1 MKGTLYMTKAR
12 TLPAEL
18 SGFCTQV
25 ALMLGSGLPLY
36 DGMQA
41 LADAAKDSPEEEFF
55 ARLNM
60 DVLET
65 GSLYAALKRDDRWP
79 RYMVEMTGIGE
90 RAGCLER
97 VMTSLAAFYDRE
109 NRIRDAVRSA
119 VTYPM
124 VLSVMMLAIVL
135 VLIVKVLPVFR
146 RVLGGMGISINE
158 SAGWLM
164 RLGAT
169 TGWVVLI
176 VVGLIVLAALAA
188 TILMHTNWRERVSG
202 KLKDMFPPLSRLS
215 RKLSAA
221 RVASV
226 LSMLLSGG
234 FPLEEALEMLP
245 GVLEDSGAAEEVS
258 RLREGVAGGRS
269 LSEALCEG
277 ALFDPLHGRMLRMGA
292 AAGRE
297 DQVLDVIARACEED
311 VENGISRLVSII
323 EPTLVA
329 LLCVVIGAILMSV
342 MLPMAGIITSIV

>member
-1 MKGTLYMTKAR
+1 MR
-12 TLPAEL
+12 NQRPLPAEL

-41 LADAAKDSPEEEFF
+41 LADAAKGSPDEEFF

-65 GSLYAALKRDDRWP
+65 GSLYEALKRDGRWP
-79 RYMVEMTGIGE
+79 GYMVQMTGIGE
-90 RAGCLER
+90 RAGCLEK
-97 VMTSLAAFYDRE
+97 VMTGLAAFYDRE

-119 VTYPM
+119 VTYPL

-135 VLIVKVLPVFR
+135 VLIVKVLPVFK

-176 VVGLIVLAALAA
+176 VVGLTVLMVLTVTVMMYTRHRSRAMGVLRQ
-188 TILMHTNWRERVSG
+188 L
-202 KLKDMFPPLSRLS
+202 FPPLARLS

-226 LSMLLSGG
+226 MSMLLSGG

-245 GVLEDSGAAEEVS
+245 GVLEDSDATEEVN
-258 RLREGVAGGRS
+258 RLREGVAEGCAFS
-269 LSEALCEG
+269 QMLCES
-277 ALFDPLHGRMLRMGA
+277 ALFEPLHSRMLRMGA

-297 DQVLDVIARACEED
+297 DQVLDVIARTCEED
-311 VENGISRLVSII
+311 VEAGVSRVVSII

-329 LLCVVIGAILMSV
+329 LLCLVIGAILMSV
-342 MLPMAGIITSIV
+342 MMPMAGIISCII